1 MKNVHPLLLYPF
13 YTLAP
18 IALLNSVIPF
28 KWAHRNAKPRNRSV
42 FIRSHIV
49 NSFKRN
55 TVNFRAKDERVRFV
69 PRKPFVRIK
78 ARSCSDR
85 GRRQLLPPAPD
96 DYSRSTIALGRR
108 SLPRAGLPL
117 ASSEASQSCLPP
129 HPKHQCSRR
138 SARIVELPSRYN
150 HWAAHLSR

>member
-1 MKNVHPLLLYPF
+1 MKNVHRLLLYPF
-13 YTLAP
+13 YTLVP

-28 KWAHRNAKPRNRSV
+28 EWAHRNAKPHNRSV
-42 FIRSHIV
+42 FIRSHIA

-69 PRKPFVRIK
+69 FQK
-78 ARSCSDR
+78 AICSHQGPICSDR

-108 SLPRAGLPL
+108 SLPREGLPL
-117 ASSEASQSCLPP
+117 ASSAASQSCLPP
-129 HPKHQCSRR
+129 HPKHQRSRR
-138 SARIVELPSRYN
+138 SARIVELPSRYDR
-150 HWAAHLSR
+150 WAAHLSR